1 MKTIKDFLL
10 AHPGIII
17 KDVEKACLIPAGSIR
32 LNSKRGIPGKYRE
45 VLTNYLKQFGFA
57 PEGLTPENVQSDA
70 QNELKGNNIKR
81 DVQTD
86 AQKPVCPGFVNPKFT
101 FTPGYAHY
109 ERNGKKFKIKLTSD
123 MVRKYKAIRG
133 KFEEN
138 VFRMYKDIFTRLAVE
153 AYIDSGI
160 VETLPADPLDKYI
173 EIIKN
178 SL

>member
-10 AHPGIII
+10 AHPGIIV

-32 LNSKRGIPGKYRE
+32 LNSERKIPDKYRE

-57 PEGLTPENVQSDA
+57 PEGLAPENTQSDV
-70 QNELKGNNIKR
+70 QNELKGNNIKSGG
-81 DVQTD
+81 TD
-86 AQKPVCPGFVNPKFT
+86 AQKPVCPGFVNPEFT

-109 ERNGKKFKIKLTSD
+109 ERNGQKFKIKLTSD
-123 MVRKYKAIRG
+123 MVRKYKAIKG
-133 KFEEN
+133 KFDEN

-153 AYIDSGI
+153 AYVNSGI
-160 VETLPADPLDKYI
+160 VETLPADPLNKYVEVI
-173 EIIKN
+173 RN